1 MRNLVVLLMFFSI
14 SIYGQKCNYLAN
26 KVSGMDGKRLVI
38 TEPLTLVSKYGEGSV
53 DVWSTI
59 YGDTSLMIAFVIR
72 SKQELALIKGDSIN
86 ITLDTGDQII
96 LNVMQDA
103 VSKETDQTYSLT
115 ALTRIDDLL
124 IEKFQNQIIEKVAID
139 YGDSITEGSPQNK
152 KQAVAIRNIVNCV
165 VEYLVK

>member
-1 MRNLVVLLMFFSI
+1 
-14 SIYGQKCNYLAN
+14 
-26 KVSGMDGKRLVI
+26 
-38 TEPLTLVSKYGEGSV
+38 
-53 DVWSTI
+53 
-59 YGDTSLMIAFVIR
+59 
-72 SKQELALIKGDSIN
+72 
-86 ITLDTGDQII
+86 
-96 LNVMQDA
+96 MQDA